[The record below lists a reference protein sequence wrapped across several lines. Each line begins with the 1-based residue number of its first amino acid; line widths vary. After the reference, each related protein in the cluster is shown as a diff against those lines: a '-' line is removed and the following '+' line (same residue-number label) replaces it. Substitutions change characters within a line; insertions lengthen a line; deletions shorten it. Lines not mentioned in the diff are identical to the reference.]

1 MGAGRPRLYKCV
13 EDMQKDI
20 DNYFEGKFENVTD
33 ELGNTRRV
41 QTRPFTMS
49 GLANALDM
57 SRQSLLNY
65 KNRDEYFDAITRARR
80 KVEEYAEERLYD
92 RDGVNG
98 AKFNLVN
105 NFDWRNKSNSEE
117 AREERKVA
125 LAEKAVEEM
134 DEDIEY
140 VLEDVINEKE
150 N

>member
-65 KNRDEYFDAITRARR
+65 KNRDEYFDTITRARR

-125 LAEKAVEEM
+125 LAEKAIEEM

-140 VLEDVINEKE
+140 VVEDVINEKE

>member
-20 DNYFEGKFENVTD
+20 DNYFEDKFENVTD

-65 KNRDEYFDAITRARR
+65 KNRDEYFDTITRARR